1 MIGHLTGKIIEK
13 TIPNTILLDIQGV
26 GYQVE
31 LPLSSF
37 TKLPLLNETISLH
50 IQHILREDASILY
63 GFLTREEREAF
74 RLLIKVTGIGPKSA
88 IVILSGLTPIEL
100 HQVIENE
107 DITHLT
113 KVPGVGKKTAERL
126 ILELRD
132 KTVTL
137 IGGATEA
144 GSKDKEGSSQRSSV
158 KNDAIL
164 ALESLGYGQ
173 KLAQRMVQKVLQKAE
188 VASVDEVIR
197 LALQNTMK

>member
-1 MIGHLTGKIIEK
+1 MIGYLTGKIIEK
-13 TIPNTILLDIQGV
+13 TIPNSILLDIQGV
-26 GYQVE
+26 GYLVE

-37 TKLPLLNETISLH
+37 TKLPLLNETVSLH
-50 IQHILREDASILY
+50 IQHIFREDASILY
-63 GFLTREEREAF
+63 GFLTKEEREAF

-107 DITHLT
+107 DITQLT

-132 KTVTL
+132 KTITL
-137 IGGATEA
+137 VGGAIDQSRE
-144 GSKDKEGSSQRSSV
+144 GKEGGPQLSST

-164 ALESLGYGQ
+164 ALESLGYGK
-173 KLAQRMVQKVLQKAE
+173 KLAQRMVEKILQKGE
-188 VASVDEVIR
+188 ITSVDEVIR